1 MTNSSMFS
9 PTKKLDKE
17 LLLEI
22 GHTVEQLVRVQE
34 VELAEKFG
42 GHYIKLSE
50 KINMHDYT
58 REDAAF
64 NRADQKILQA
74 YNEICQ
80 RKIHQS

>member
-22 GHTVEQLVRVQE
+22 GHTVEQLARMQQID
-34 VELAEKFG
+34 LAEKFG
-42 GHYIKLSE
+42 GHYVKLSE
-50 KINMHDYT
+50 KINTHDYDKQ
-58 REDAAF
+58 DAAF
-64 NRADQKILQA
+64 DRADQRILQA